1 MPEKTFLCTNKNER
15 PNKTK
20 IKKDSTKATLT
31 PKKDKELNENCNSE
45 SEKNINKV
53 AVICSRK
60 RLK

>member
-1 MPEKTFLCTNKNER
+1 MPEKTFLSTNKNER

-31 PKKDKELNENCNSE
+31 PKNDNELNQNCNSE

-53 AVICSRK
+53 AVI
-60 RLK
+60 